1 MRFGSV
7 FIIASLLRLL
17 AVVRVGAT
25 ERMPGAPI
33 VCAYYTSWSIY
44 PPRSYMPTDVP
55 VELLTHIYYAFA
67 NVVNGIVAYGD
78 PWADHEIMHG
88 VTGDVDTTKTFAGNF
103 ELFNRDDSPIRTRN
117 PDINVIIS
125 IGGWTF
131 SKEFSIVARSESS
144 REKFAASVAE
154 FVVEHG
160 FDGVDID
167 WEFPV
172 AGGHEDNHRSPDDGV
187 NFTKLLDAVRQ
198 HLTRAQQMTQRHRPF
213 LLSVATSAGRWSHQ
227 HLDLAGINRIC
238 DHVNIMTYDA
248 YGSWSDVTGHHA
260 ALFPFIDDAVKD
272 YAQGGVARSKIAIG
286 IPFYGRSFSNVSR
299 IEPGCPYKGIPQGTH
314 ESGVVDHD
322 DLLANYDAAHGFQ
335 CHSDS
340 RSCTPVYW
348 NPTTGIWVTGE
359 CSTSVQAKARY
370 AKTNGLAGVFCWEMS
385 MDRTAALVRC
395 IRDELC

>member
-1 MRFGSV
+1 M
-7 FIIASLLRLL
+7 
-17 AVVRVGAT
+17 GADK
-25 ERMPGAPI
+25 G
-33 VCAYYTSWSIY
+33 VQSWSIY

-55 VELLTHIYYAFA
+55 VELLTHIYYVRAVAHLRMNLADGISKAFA
-67 NVVNGIVAYGD
+67 NVVNGIFTLCYEAYGD

-131 SKEFSIVARSESS
+131 SKGVLGHFLPASHDNCPWAEFSIVARSESS

-213 LLSVATSAGRWSHQ
+213 LLSVAT
-227 HLDLAGINRIC
+227 IC

>member
-1 MRFGSV
+1 MTLSSNIFV
-7 FIIASLLRLL
+7 AAMALVMLSL
-17 AVVRVGAT
+17 AMPT
-25 ERMPGAPI
+25 EQERMPGAPI

-213 LLSVATSAGRWSHQ
+213 LL
-227 HLDLAGINRIC
+227 IC

-272 YAQGGVARSKIAIG
+272 YAQGGVAR
-286 IPFYGRSFSNVSR
+286 R
-299 IEPGCPYKGIPQGTH
+299 CPYKGIPQGTH